1 MVAVVAPD
9 AMSSIPFEV
18 LGPDAEHALIRSHP
32 VVHVNRLL
40 APGPRSWNQTGES
53 VVIGA
58 DSDGLTEAEKEA
70 GLVAAALGVPPHVGD
85 IDPTTL
91 PKIVSNARRIHI
103 AAHNF
108 FNARDL
114 FASRLQLGAGG
125 SIQAWELF
133 RLIRSPELVMLS
145 GCETLSEAV
154 TFLDS
159 FSTGTA
165 GAKWVVGTRWTLHD
179 RAAATAAAAFYSALG
194 SNAPPRAL
202 WLAKNRLIKDG
213 YAHPYYWAAFE
224 MMAPNL
230 ASVF

>member
-1 MVAVVAPD
+1 MNNAIDNRFLEFDESPLD
-9 AMSSIPFEV
+9 RYRHRMSPVIGAQLRQNMRHVV
-18 LGPDAEHALIRSHP
+18 LGGFLGDRKP
-32 VVHVNRLL
+32 
-40 APGPRSWNQTGES
+40 
-53 VVIGA
+53 IGA
-58 DSDGLTEAEKEA
+58 DSDGLTEAENEA
-70 GLVAAALGVPPHVGD
+70 GLVAAALGVPPLVGA
-85 IDPTTL
+85 IDPATL
-91 PKIVSNARRIHI
+91 PQLVSSARRIHI

-114 FASRLQLGAGG
+114 FASSLRLGAGR

-159 FSTGTA
+159 FSTGAA
-165 GAKWVVGTRWTLHD
+165 GAKWVVGTRWKLHD
-179 RAAATAAAAFYSALG
+179 RAASTAAAAFYSALG

-202 WLAKNRLIKDG
+202 WLAKNHLIEDG